1 MLNTLFTPS
10 FWIGTFIN
18 VFITM
23 MFIWL
28 IKKAFSKVE
37 VPYVSEMVQ
46 EV

>member
-10 FWIGTFIN
+10 FWISTFIN

-28 IKKAFSKVE
+28 IKKAFTKVE
-37 VPYVSEMVQ
+37 VPYVSDMVA